1 MKPSVVAL
9 VLLLSCLPAIAD
21 EKKEEEKVG
30 ELTNELFVGEKLYIQ
45 DKGELYLVLEGAF
58 ARTNDG
64 KETEAS
70 GELKYGVTDRLQ
82 LSAEFPVERVNPDN
96 GETHQGISDL
106 TLAFNYNFLQ
116 SDKFAAGV
124 RSAFVLPTGDDKR
137 DLGGGEFV
145 WEPQILTA
153 TQIGKAELYIGVG
166 GEIGEDHNAF
176 TYSVAGAYP
185 FGPVVGILEVTGVAS
200 GDEDTLYITP
210 GFSWHVN
217 EHIEIEAGVP
227 IGVTNDSDDF
237 QVIAKLIVG
246 F

>member
-1 MKPSVVAL
+1 MKRLILASL
-9 VLLLSCLPAIAD
+9 VLFTSLPVLAE
-21 EKKEEEKVG
+21 EKNEEGKVG
-30 ELTNELFVGEKLYIQ
+30 ELTNELFVNEKIYIQ

-70 GELKYGVTDRLQ
+70 AELKYGVTDRLQ

-96 GETHQGISDL
+96 GQTHQGISDL

-124 RSAFVLPTGDDKR
+124 RSAFVLPTGDENR
-137 DLGGGEFV
+137 DLGGGERV

-153 TQIGKAELYIGVG
+153 TQIGKAELYIGMG

-176 TYSVAGAYP
+176 TY
-185 FGPVVGILEVTGVAS
+185 
-200 GDEDTLYITP
+200 
-210 GFSWHVN
+210 
-217 EHIEIEAGVP
+217 
-227 IGVTNDSDDF
+227 
-237 QVIAKLIVG
+237 
-246 F
+246 